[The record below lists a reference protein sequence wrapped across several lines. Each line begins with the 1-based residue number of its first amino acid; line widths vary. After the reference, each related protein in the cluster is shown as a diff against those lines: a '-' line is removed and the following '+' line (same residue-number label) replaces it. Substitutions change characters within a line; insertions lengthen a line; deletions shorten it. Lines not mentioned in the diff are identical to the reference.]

1 MKVYMIQGVG
11 FTPLYKVADDHIV
24 RCRPVTIL
32 PKAFLTTRQAL
43 AFRDEVVKDRIL
55 DCPIIIE
62 IEIEPIDE

>member
-32 PKAFLTTRQAL
+32 PKAFLTKRQAM
-43 AFRDEVVKDRIL
+43 AFRDEVIKDHVL

-62 IEIEPIDE
+62 IKIEPIDE